1 MTMVYAYWILGG
13 VLALTY
19 LAAGVTKLSR
29 PKEKLATSG
38 MGWTED
44 FSAAGVKG
52 IGAVELLGAIGVIL
66 PPLTHIAPI
75 LGPIAAVGLVIV
87 QIAGA
92 IVHVRRHE
100 SKMLVTNASLAIL
113 AAVVAAIGFML
124 VV

>member
-1 MTMVYAYWILGG
+1 MVYAYWILGG

-19 LAAGVTKLSR
+19 LAAGGMKLSR

-44 FSAAGVKG
+44 FSPAGVKG
-52 IGAVELLGAIGVIL
+52 IAIVELLGAVGLIL

-87 QIAGA
+87 QVLAGITHA
-92 IVHVRRHE
+92 RRNE
-100 SKMLVTNASLAIL
+100 TKMLVMNASLAVL
-113 AAVVAAIGFML
+113 ALVVAVIGFM
-124 VV
+124 VWR